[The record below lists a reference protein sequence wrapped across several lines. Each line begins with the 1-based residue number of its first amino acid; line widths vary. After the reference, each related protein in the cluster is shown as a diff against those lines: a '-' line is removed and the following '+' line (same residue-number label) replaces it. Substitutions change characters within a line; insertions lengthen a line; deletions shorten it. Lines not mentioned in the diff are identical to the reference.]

1 MIHENE
7 QNAFWAVP
15 SMKSSLGIYQFCFFR
30 INKKNEFTS
39 TASLY
44 INIFIVVG
52 GSCIYEEM
60 DVRVG
65 DVFIYGISKNSIS
78 SFSTDIEFFS
88 INISPML
95 LYKEFGIMPSACS
108 ERAIKLPREHV
119 LYQLGK
125 CILQAPQ
132 NQWVTIAETFLETL
146 IHNQKDARKDNSFDC
161 VGDVARSL
169 NEKGY
174 ANINSLCE
182 SFGISRR
189 HLQRKFVQFFGIN
202 MKDYERIIR
211 FSKAYCEV
219 SNTSLIDTSLK
230 CGYYDQSHM
239 CREFR
244 QLAGNAPQ
252 MIVKDSLYASLKE
265 TLENLEA
272 KKSSAQTE

>member
-95 LYKEFGIMPSACS
+95 LYKEFGLMPSA
-108 ERAIKLPREHV
+108 
-119 LYQLGK
+119 
-125 CILQAPQ
+125 
-132 NQWVTIAETFLETL
+132 
-146 IHNQKDARKDNSFDC
+146 
-161 VGDVARSL
+161 
-169 NEKGY
+169 
-174 ANINSLCE
+174 
-182 SFGISRR
+182 
-189 HLQRKFVQFFGIN
+189 
-202 MKDYERIIR
+202 
-211 FSKAYCEV
+211 
-219 SNTSLIDTSLK
+219 
-230 CGYYDQSHM
+230 
-239 CREFR
+239 
-244 QLAGNAPQ
+244 
-252 MIVKDSLYASLKE
+252 
-265 TLENLEA
+265 
-272 KKSSAQTE
+272 